1 LIADLGV
8 DMETE
13 AGFLIADL
21 KDFHGVIPSIYFTFS
36 LIDVNL
42 CISGNIQCWME
53 LRIVLSFTKAIQQC
67 DLYLLRQVLFAIEIH
82 KQITS

>member
-1 LIADLGV
+1 
-8 DMETE
+8 METE

-21 KDFHGVIPSIYFTFS
+21 KDFHGVNQSIHFTFS

-42 CISGNIQCWME
+42 CIIGNIQCWFG
-53 LRIVLSFTKAIQQC
+53 LRIVLYFNKAIQHC